1 MAATRTVADAGVDDA
16 AAAAGRSGTPPPSNV
31 GRVRHILG
39 SYVFIAPNLVGVGV
53 FLIFPLVFSLYM
65 SFHEWDLFSPPEF
78 VGVENYVK
86 LVTSEP
92 LFWTMLWR
100 TFLFTVVTILPGLVL
115 SLVAAAALNQKL
127 RGMGIFRAIMFLPI
141 VASVVTMSVI
151 WRWIFDDDNG
161 LLNWFLSLFGIG
173 QVGWLSDPRWALFSV
188 AIVSI
193 WKSVPF
199 STIILLAAMQG
210 VPQTLHEQALIDG
223 ASALRRFVAITIPMI
238 RPAIA
243 FVLVISVIQSFQV
256 FDQVFA
262 MTQGEGDPGTSTY
275 VFGIMLFQN
284 AFKFYQMGY
293 ASALAWIVFAVLLV
307 LTILNLRLQRRA
319 TEEVYHDA
327 A

>member
-1 MAATRTVADAGVDDA
+1 MTAVETR
-16 AAAAGRSGTPPPSNV
+16 RSGTPPPSNV

-39 SYVFIAPNLVGVGV
+39 SYVFIAPNLIGVGV
-53 FLIFPLVFSLYM
+53 FLVFPLVFSLYM
-65 SFHEWDLFSPPEF
+65 SFNEWDLFSPPEF
-78 VGVENYVK
+78 VGLDNYVK
-86 LVTSEP
+86 LLTQEP
-92 LFWTMLWR
+92 MFWVMLWR
-100 TFLFTVVTILPGLVL
+100 TFVFTVITIVPSLVL
-115 SLVAAAALNQKL
+115 ALAAAAALNQKL
-127 RGMGIFRAIMFLPI
+127 KGIGIFRAMVFLPI
-141 VASVVTMSVI
+141 VASLVTMSVI
-151 WRWIFDDDNG
+151 WRWIFDDENG

-173 QVGWLSDPRWALFSV
+173 TIGWLSDPKFALFSI

-193 WKSVPF
+193 WKTVPF
-199 STIILLAAMQG
+199 STIILLAALQG

-223 ASALRRFVAITIPMI
+223 ASALRRFVSISVPMI

-275 VFGIMLFQN
+275 VFGVMLYQN

-293 ASALAWIVFAVLLV
+293 ASALAWIIFLVLLA
-307 LTILNLRLQRRA
+307 LTVLNLRMQRKA